1 MDEKTYKRYKRRI
14 DKTVAVVDNKPPK
27 FEVNCYYKKRNLT
40 IDADRIREID
50 KENMEMLKRMSVI
63 TRTRGVVDCWMPR
76 IKYTSDLEDQD
87 TVNDEILRSNKI
99 LVKRIREASSAYSTA
114 EFIKSW
120 KELQMKAMVTRR
132 YPQEFETQI
141 VVSQT
146 NKDHC
151 MVKDLSLMKELKPSI
166 RTKCFFEIE
175 IRGDR
180 QKLGIIQFE
189 LYDDVVPQTCA
200 NFAELCR
207 GTGNGL
213 SYKNTPFHR
222 IVTGYWC
229 QGGDVTKFNGS
240 GGASVFDTSFE
251 NENYN
256 LLHFGPGILSMCNDD
271 ENKNDSKFNLTFRR
285 LETMDGKCVVFGKV
299 VSGLSNIYKIEEFGT
314 KTGKPI
320 KTIIVSN
327 CGIISRKHEWH
338 PPEPSN
344 DVENS

>member
-1 MDEKTYKRYKRRI
+1 MSFVKKKGKSITKTMDEKTYKRYKRRI
-14 DKTVAVVDNKPPK
+14 DKIVAVVDNKPPK

-63 TRTRGVVDCWMPR
+63 TRTKGVVDCWMPR
-76 IKYTSDLEDQD
+76 IKYTSDLEDQE
-87 TVNDEILRSNKI
+87 TVNNEIIRSNKI
-99 LVKRIREASSAYSTA
+99 LLKRIREASSTYSTA

-120 KELQMKAMVTRR
+120 KKLQMKAMITRR
-132 YPQEFETQI
+132 
-141 VVSQT
+141 
-146 NKDHC
+146 
-151 MVKDLSLMKELKPSI
+151 
-166 RTKCFFEIE
+166 
-175 IRGDR
+175 
-180 QKLGIIQFE
+180 
-189 LYDDVVPQTCA
+189 
-200 NFAELCR
+200 
-207 GTGNGL
+207 
-213 SYKNTPFHR
+213 NTPFHR

-285 LETMDGKCVVFGKV
+285 LETMDGKYVVFGKV
-299 VSGLSNIYKIEEFGT
+299 ISGLSNIYKIEEFGT

-338 PPEPSN
+338 PPEPSH